1 MLKVFLIL
9 PACALCSF
17 YIVKFKKKKRL
28 HVSAV
33 VLELCPPV
41 TEFFC
46 ILNPFVSLLFL
57 PFNER
62 YVEFLFLFVFM
73 IIPGFLNAF

>member
-17 YIVKFKKKKRL
+17 YFVKFKKKKRL
-28 HVSAV
+28 H
-33 VLELCPPV
+33 V

-57 PFNER
+57 PFNEC
-62 YVEFLFLFVFM
+62 YIEFLFPFVFM